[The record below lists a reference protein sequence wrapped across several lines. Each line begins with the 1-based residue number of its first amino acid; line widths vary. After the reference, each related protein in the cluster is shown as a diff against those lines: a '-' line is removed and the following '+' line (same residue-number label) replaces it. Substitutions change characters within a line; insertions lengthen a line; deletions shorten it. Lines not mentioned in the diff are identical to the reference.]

1 MITLS
6 SENEL
11 IFSPKGE
18 NTNDEGNASQSI
30 LRGVFMILK

>member
-1 MITLS
+1 MINFF

-18 NTNDEGNASQSI
+18 NTNDEKETP
-30 LRGVFMILK
+30 LKVF

>member
-11 IFSPKGE
+11 IFSSKGE
-18 NTNDEGNASQSI
+18 STNDEKETP
-30 LRGVFMILK
+30 LKVF

>member
-11 IFSPKGE
+11 IFYPKGE
-18 NTNDEGNASQSI
+18 NTNDEKETPLKI
-30 LRGVFMILK
+30 L

>member
-6 SENEL
+6 SQNEL

-18 NTNDEGNASQSI
+18 NTNDEKETP
-30 LRGVFMILK
+30 LKVF

>member
-6 SENEL
+6 LENEL

-18 NTNDEGNASQSI
+18 STNDEKETPFK
-30 LRGVFMILK
+30 VF